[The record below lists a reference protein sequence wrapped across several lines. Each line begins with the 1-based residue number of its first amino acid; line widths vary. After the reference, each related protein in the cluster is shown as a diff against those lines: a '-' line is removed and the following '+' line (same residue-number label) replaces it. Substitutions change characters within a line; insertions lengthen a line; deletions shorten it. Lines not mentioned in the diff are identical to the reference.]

1 MNKKIIIF
9 GDSFADPQERNDE
22 NPNVTTWYESLG
34 SDYDITN
41 HALSGTGPHY
51 SFKEYYKFITELY
64 GKVSIN
70 EIKKE
75 DYINIFLLSGEDRIH
90 FPNMGPAEMSHVNWD
105 FDKRVSWWAEN
116 SSLKKQKATYM
127 DMGKQVLIKAYY
139 EFFRSE
145 IDFTFLTMHDELQW
159 FNFKNL
165 GFLYMN
171 SLLLN
176 MKTIVFCA
184 FGIKILSRM
193 GSFLN
198 LERLNSSNFYLYPVE
213 LGHISHEEFIDLESE
228 GYDYVD
234 NRRNHFSQENHTI
247 LYENIK
253 KFIKNDYNPIP
264 FAKNI
269 GYSSD
274 FVEIRDT
281 KTGKYI
287 YE

>member
-1 MNKKIIIF
+1 MQNKKIIIF
-9 GDSFADPQERNDE
+9 GDSFADPNERHDE

-51 SFKEYYKFITELY
+51 SFKEYYKFITD
-64 GKVSIN
+64 N

-105 FDKRVSWWAEN
+105 FDKRVSWWAED
-116 SSLKKQKATYM
+116 SSLKKQ
-127 DMGKQVLIKAYY
+127 KAYY

-176 MKTIVFCA
+176 MKTIVFCT

-253 KFIKNDYNPIP
+253 KFIKNDYNHIP

-269 GYSSD
+269 GYSYV
-274 FVEIRDT
+274 FGKKRDT
-281 KTGKYI
+281 KTGKFI